1 MIFSCSQ
8 VYSMD
13 PNGFTGRP
21 GTGRV
26 SREAFATMTQ
36 VHLSFKTCIC
46 LCIGLFIANM
56 TQVLLSLK
64 TCVCLCLGLF
74 ICKYDPGSLVFV
86 ILNLYLSSS
95 GSLYLQTF
103 FLSAQFANMTWVFFV
118 FLVATLTWVLL
129 SKIFC
134 SSDLDLGIF

>member
-36 VHLSFKTCIC
+36 VRLSFKTFIC
-46 LCIGLFIANM
+46 LCID
-56 TQVLLSLK
+56 
-64 TCVCLCLGLF
+64 LF

-86 ILNLYLSSS
+86 ILNLYLSLS

-118 FLVATLTWVLL
+118 FLVATLTWALL